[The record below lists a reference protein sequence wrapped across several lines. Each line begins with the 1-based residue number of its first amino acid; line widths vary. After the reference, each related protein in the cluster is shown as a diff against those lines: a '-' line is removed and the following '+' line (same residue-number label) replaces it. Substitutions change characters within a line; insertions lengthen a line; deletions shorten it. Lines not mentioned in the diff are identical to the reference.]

1 MLPAGSGFVYL
12 RGTAMVTQ
20 NASSSTVEFLG
31 VTFDNIGFDGAV
43 REISKRRADLPFA
56 YIVTPNVDHLVRMHE
71 GKPEILRLYSGAW
84 ISVCDSRVLTALA
97 RTVGLRLPTVSGV
110 DLSEAVLDRVAKEG
124 DVVGV
129 IGSSTEALDV
139 VRARYPQ
146 ITFRHYNPPMNF
158 IHDSSEV
165 QKTLDFMRANPSRF
179 WLITI
184 GSPQQERLAYLAGRE
199 NGIGG
204 IGFCVGNT
212 INFLADPNS
221 RAPMWMRRL
230 ALEWLYR
237 LITEPRRLWRRYLVD
252 DIRIVPVFIKGV
264 LSGTAVRQPTGR
276 FEGVR
281 IPR

>member
-1 MLPAGSGFVYL
+1 
-12 RGTAMVTQ
+12 MVTQ
-20 NASSSTVEFLG
+20 LVNSSTVEFLG
-31 VTFDNIGFDGAV
+31 VKFDNIGYEGAL
-43 REISKRRADLPFA
+43 REIGGRGAHLPFA
-56 YIVTPNVDHLVRMHE
+56 YVVTPNVDHLVRMHD
-71 GKPEILRLYSGAW
+71 GNPEILRLYRAAW

-110 DLSEAVLDRVAKEG
+110 DLSEGVLDRLVADG
-124 DVVGV
+124 DRVGV

-139 VRARYPQ
+139 VRARYPR
-146 ITFRHYNPPMNF
+146 ITFHHCNPPMNF
-158 IHDSSEV
+158 IHDGREV

-199 NGIGG
+199 KGISGV
-204 IGFCVGNT
+204 GFCVGNT
-212 INFLADPNS
+212 INFLADPGS

-252 DIRIVPVFIKGV
+252 DIRIVPVF
-264 LSGTAVRQPTGR
+264 LRAAFTGTAVRQPTDR
-276 FEGVR
+276 LEGVR

>member
-1 MLPAGSGFVYL
+1 
-12 RGTAMVTQ
+12 
-20 NASSSTVEFLG
+20 
-31 VTFDNIGFDGAV
+31 
-43 REISKRRADLPFA
+43 
-56 YIVTPNVDHLVRMHE
+56 MHE
-71 GKPEILRLYSGAW
+71 GNPEILRLYSAAW

-110 DLSEAVLDRVAKEG
+110 DLSEAVLDRVANEG

-129 IGSSTEALDV
+129 IGSSAQALDV
-139 VRARYPQ
+139 VRARYPK
-146 ITFRHYNPPMNF
+146 ITFHHYNPPMNF
-158 IHDSSEV
+158 IHDSREV
-165 QKTLDFMRANPSRF
+165 RTTLDFMRAHPVRF

-184 GSPQQERLAYLAGRE
+184 GSPQQERLAYLAARE
-199 NGIGG
+199 DGISGV
-204 IGFCVGNT
+204 GFCVGNT
-212 INFLADPNS
+212 INFLADPGS

-252 DIRIVPVFIKGV
+252 DIRIVPVFLKGV
-264 LSGTAVRQPTGR
+264 LTGTAVRQPSDR